1 MSNSEPTIIANGCSD
16 EQIVQWM
23 RKKLAAI
30 DQLSELHGYR
40 QESQSLIA
48 EYDGMISCLSLDAT
62 LNIERQVQDPI
73 PHQ

>member
-1 MSNSEPTIIANGCSD
+1 MD
-16 EQIVQWM
+16 E
-23 RKKLAAI
+23 KKLAAI
-30 DQLSELHGYR
+30 DQLSELQGYR